1 MLPSLSIRNYR
12 NLKSLDIER
21 LARVNL
27 IAGKNN
33 TGKTSLLEAVSLY
46 AAGGSLQW
54 IDELLKARGEFYSRH
69 QSTLANNL
77 KSYGA
82 LFYKNKPGFLDEERI
97 VIGPSEDV
105 QCGITNPKELECS
118 LSIRFI
124 KKEKKT
130 LQLEDPV
137 TKEVV
142 VVENKWILVEDRSRL
157 ETENDL
163 RVGLSTSYSRES
175 SQHQMLDDLDR
186 ENNFGYIMS
195 DWPFNLQ
202 FVRTLTSEPSV
213 RNWDKIDATD
223 DVRHVIE
230 ALQIIEPDTEK
241 LAFVANSSNEKRS
254 PEIKLSK
261 SKQRVPLKSM
271 GDGMNRIL
279 TIILAL
285 VNSKDGY
292 LLIDEFENG
301 LHHKVQQDLWKMIFQ
316 LATEL
321 NVQVFATTHSDDCVE
336 AFENVLND
344 GNQNEGLF
352 IRLEKQ
358 GEVIKSVLFDAK
370 ELQVATDHAIEI
382 R

>member
-1 MLPSLSIRNYR
+1 MLPSLGIRNYR
-12 NLKSLDIER
+12 NLKSLDIEQ

-46 AAGGSLQW
+46 ASGGSLQW
-54 IDELLKARGEFYSRH
+54 IDELLKARSEFYSRH

-97 VIGPSEDV
+97 VIGPSKYV
-105 QCGITNPKELECS
+105 QRGITNPEKLQDS

-124 KKEKKT
+124 KKEKT
-130 LQLEDPV
+130 SRQLIDPN
-137 TKEVV
+137 TNEVV
-142 VVENKWILVEDRSRL
+142 VVENKWMLVENRSRL

-163 RVGLSTSYSRES
+163 RVGLSISYSRES

-186 ENNFGYIMS
+186 KNNFGYIMS
-195 DWPFNLQ
+195 DWPLNLQ

-213 RNWDKIDATD
+213 GSWDKITATD
-223 DVRHVIE
+223 DEKYVVE
-230 ALQIIEPDTEK
+230 ALRIIEPDTEK
-241 LAFVANSSNEKRS
+241 LAFVADSSVEKRS

-358 GEVIKSVLFDAK
+358 GEIIRPVLFDAK